1 MFITFVPNLLVMAR
15 RIQPFAV
22 YSDGKGNIFENPKLF
37 AAGRSGNHIYPLYL
51 DDMIPLPY
59 GSELFELPGR
69 KVLGYTRK
77 GELIESNYGIAC
89 AAFIAPAH
97 TQLSIA
103 AWGNTPNAPVLPLY
117 AYTAVGWYNEQF
129 YVPALR
135 IDPDTRQ
142 DCENFN
148 QKVIVQRGKKI
159 KAQNPTN
166 RLIHHLIDNCAF
178 TYLCPAA
185 RNYVMNR
192 WEAPLPV
199 SPTCNAR
206 CVGCIS
212 KQDENESPVHESQHR
227 LTFVPTVDE
236 IVGVAVPHLE
246 TAPNPVVSFGQG
258 CEGEPLMQW
267 ELIRDAIKAIRA
279 KTSKGIINLNTNG
292 SRPKAVEELF
302 KAGLNSIRVSMN
314 SAQEKWYNLYIRPV
328 NFSQADAL
336 ESLRVARRYKAW
348 SSINYFVMPGITDTA
363 DEYDALKRI
372 IETAKINMI
381 QWRNF
386 NIDPDW
392 LFSRIEFDGQGQP
405 LGIKHIME
413 QIRNEYPW
421 VYFGY
426 FNPPLNVI
434 SEHQFK

>member
-1 MFITFVPNLLVMAR
+1 MFTTFAAANKVMTR

-22 YSDGKGNIFENPKLF
+22 YSDGRGNIFENPKLF
-37 AAGRSGNHIYPLYL
+37 AAGRSGNRIYPLYL
-51 DDMIPLPY
+51 DEMILLPN
-59 GSELFELPGR
+59 GSEFFELPGR
-69 KVLGYTRK
+69 RVLGYSRK
-77 GELIESNYGIAC
+77 GELIESNHGIAC

-97 TQLSIA
+97 TQLSIT
-103 AWGNTPNAPVLPLY
+103 AWVNTPHASVLPLY
-117 AYTAVGWYNEQF
+117 AYTAVGWYNGQF
-129 YVPALR
+129 YVPAVR
-135 IDPDTRQ
+135 IDPDVRQ

-148 QKVIVQRGKKI
+148 QKLIVQRGKKL
-159 KAQNPTN
+159 KDQHPNN
-166 RLIHHLIDNCAF
+166 RLIQHLIDNCAF

-206 CVGCIS
+206 CIGCIS
-212 KQDENESPVHESQHR
+212 QQDKEESPVHESQHR

-246 TAPNPVVSFGQG
+246 TAPSPVVSFGQG

-267 ELIRDAIKAIRA
+267 ELIRDSIKAIRA

-292 SRPKAVEELF
+292 SKPKAVEELF

-314 SAQEKWYNLYIRPV
+314 SAQEKWYNLYFRPV
-328 NFSQADAL
+328 NFTQADVI
-336 ESLRVARRYKAW
+336 ESLRIARRFNGW
-348 SSINYFVMPGITDTA
+348 SSINYFVMPGITDTT
-363 DEYDALKRI
+363 DEYNALKRI
-372 IETAKINMI
+372 IETAQINMI

-392 LFSRIEFDGQGQP
+392 LFKRIEFDGQGEPQ
-405 LGIKHIME
+405 GIKHIME
-413 QIRNEYPW
+413 QIRKEYPW

-426 FNPPLNVI
+426 FNPPQNTINEYQLR
-434 SEHQFK
+434 

>member
-1 MFITFVPNLLVMAR
+1 MTR

-22 YSDGKGNIFENPKLF
+22 YSDGRGNIFENPKLF

-51 DDMIPLPY
+51 DKMISLPN
-59 GSELFELPGR
+59 GSDLFELTGR
-69 KVLGYTRK
+69 RVLGYSRK
-77 GELIESNYGIAC
+77 GELIESNNGIAC

-103 AWGNTPNAPVLPLY
+103 AWVNTPNAPVLPLY
-117 AYTAVGWYNEQF
+117 AYTAVGWYNGQF
-129 YVPALR
+129 YVPAVR
-135 IDPDTRQ
+135 IDPDVRQ

-148 QKVIVQRGKKI
+148 QKLIVQRGKKL
-159 KAQNPTN
+159 KAQYPNN
-166 RLIHHLIDNCAF
+166 RLIQHLIDNCAF

-206 CVGCIS
+206 CIGCIS
-212 KQDENESPVHESQHR
+212 LQYKDESPVQESQHR

-246 TAPNPVVSFGQG
+246 TAPSPAVSFGQG

-267 ELIRDAIKAIRA
+267 ELIRDSIKAIRA

-292 SRPKAVEELF
+292 SKPKAVEELF
-302 KAGLNSIRVSMN
+302 KAGLNSIRVSIN
-314 SAQEKWYNLYIRPV
+314 SAQEKWYSLYFRPV
-328 NFSQADAL
+328 NFTQADVI
-336 ESLRVARRYKAW
+336 ESLIIARRFNGW
-348 SSINYFVMPGITDTA
+348 SSINYFVMPGITDTTE
-363 DEYDALKRI
+363 EYNALKRI
-372 IETAKINMI
+372 IETARINMI

-392 LFSRIEFDGQGQP
+392 LFNRIEFDGQGKP

-413 QIRNEYPW
+413 QIREEYPW

-426 FNPPLNVI
+426 FNPPQNTI
-434 SEHQFK
+434 NQHQIG

>member
-1 MFITFVPNLLVMAR
+1 MTR

-22 YSDGKGNIFENPKLF
+22 YSDGKGNIYEDPKIF
-37 AAGRSGNHIYPLYL
+37 AAGRSGNRIYPLYL
-51 DDMIPLPY
+51 DEMIPLPY
-59 GSELFELPGR
+59 GSEVFELPGR
-69 KVLGYTRK
+69 RVLGYSRK
-77 GELIESNYGIAC
+77 GELVEGKNGIAC

-103 AWGNTPNAPVLPLY
+103 AWRNTVNAPVLPLY
-117 AYTAVGWYNEQF
+117 AYTAIGWYNGKF

-148 QKVIVQRGKKI
+148 QKIIIQRGKRLLREHP
-159 KAQNPTN
+159 QN
-166 RLIHHLIDNCAF
+166 RLIHHLVQNCAF

-212 KQDENESPVHESQHR
+212 KQDEKESPVHESQHR

-246 TAPNPVVSFGQG
+246 NAPNPVVSFGQG

-279 KTSKGIINLNTNG
+279 KTSKGVINLNTNG
-292 SRPKAVEELF
+292 SKPQAVEELF

-328 NFSQADAL
+328 NFTQNDAI
-336 ESLRVARRYKAW
+336 ESLRVARRHNAW
-348 SSINYFVMPGITDTA
+348 SSINYFVMPGITDTPEEIAALRKIIA
-363 DEYDALKRI
+363 DARI
-372 IETAKINMI
+372 SMI

-392 LFSRIEFDGQGQP
+392 LFNRIEFTDSAELIGVKQF
-405 LGIKHIME
+405 MDY
-413 QIRNEYPW
+413 IRKEFPW

-426 FNPPLNVI
+426 FNPPANI
-434 SEHQFK
+434 IDQYGFK